1 MKSSVLSFVDRRLF
15 CCSSRRRHTR
25 CALVTAVQ
33 TCALPICLDKFHV
46 VRRDD
51 VTAVTSGRTRL
62 HGDLSLPQVEG
73 RFTTETVE
81 ISLLAHLPPTV
92 VSLDVI
98 EVKDGVVRQPPP
110 AAAQAS
116 PFDAKIGTASCRERE
131 WQYVYITGG
140 A

>member
-1 MKSSVLSFVDRRLF
+1 MSGS
-15 CCSSRRRHTR
+15 CEW
-25 CALVTAVQ
+25 ALDPSQDFPFDLTVS
-33 TCALPICLDKFHV
+33 LDKFHV

-98 EVKDGVVRQPPP
+98 EVKDGVVQQPPP
-110 AAAQAS
+110 AAEQAS
-116 PFDAKIGTASCRERE
+116 PFEAILDVVGEIGRAH
-131 WQYVYITGG
+131 V
-140 A
+140 